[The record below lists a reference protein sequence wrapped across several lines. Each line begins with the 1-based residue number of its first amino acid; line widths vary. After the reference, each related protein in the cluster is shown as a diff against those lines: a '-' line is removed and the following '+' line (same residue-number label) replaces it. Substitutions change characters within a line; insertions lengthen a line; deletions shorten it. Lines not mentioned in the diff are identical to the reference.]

1 MPVHAVKK
9 YLFPAQAL
17 GEFMARVLEKA
28 GAASEDAAIAADVL
42 LAADM
47 RGVASHGIIRL
58 FPYYYHR
65 LRSGLV
71 NPLPSMRIV
80 SETFATLALDADNGL
95 GHPSAYRAMQRC
107 IEKARESGAA
117 VVTVRNSNH
126 FGIAGYY
133 AMMAL
138 PHDMIGLSFTN
149 ASSLVAPTHG
159 RTAVLGT
166 NPIAVA
172 APSGAERPYVLD
184 MATSIVPIGKITVYQ
199 KAGLEIPYGWGI
211 DSTGAV
217 STDPERVFHGGAL
230 MPLGGTEEMRGYKGY
245 GLALLV
251 EILSGVLAGAAF
263 GLGVDPDDSR
273 FLSRIGHC
281 FAALRI
287 DAFRPLED
295 FKRDMDALIRQL
307 KDAPK
312 AAGQDRIYIHGEKE
326 FEKAERSLRE
336 GVPVLAEVVNSL
348 VDEGR
353 SAGVP
358 FDLEPLAVV
367 EEAEV

>member
-1 MPVHAVKK
+1 MPAHVVKK
-9 YLFPAQAL
+9 CLYEAKAL
-17 GEFMARVLEKA
+17 GDYMTRVLEKA
-28 GAASEDAAIAADVL
+28 GAAPEDAAIAADVL

-65 LRSGLV
+65 LRSGMV
-71 NPLPSMRIV
+71 NPAPCMQVIG
-80 SETFATLALDADNGL
+80 ETFATLALDADNGL

-107 IEKARESGAA
+107 IEKARTGGAA

-126 FGIAGYY
+126 YGIAGYY

-149 ASSLVAPTHG
+149 AASLVAPTHG
-159 RTAVLGT
+159 RTAILGT

-172 APSGAERPYVLD
+172 APSGEERPYVLD
-184 MATSIVPIGKITVYQ
+184 MATSIVPVGKITVYE

-211 DSTGAV
+211 DSTGQV

-263 GLGVDPDDSR
+263 GTAVDPDGKR

-281 FAALRI
+281 FAAIRVE
-287 DAFRPLED
+287 AFRPLED

-307 KDAPK
+307 KEAPK
-312 AAGQDRIYIHGEKE
+312 AAGQERIFIHGEKE
-326 FEKAERSLRE
+326 FEKVERSQRD
-336 GVPVLAEVVNSL
+336 GVPVLAEVVCDL

-358 FDLEPLAVV
+358 FDLEPLAFV